1 MLLRHLIPS
10 MFHRRLLLLL
20 VGAVVAALPLLFQLS
35 RLTLARADD
44 LRAEAESRLV
54 RQRWTPTVRGSII
67 DRKGRVLA
75 HDRPSYDV
83 LVSFGVIDGEWAIDQ
98 ARLAARRTY
107 GRTGWLELT
116 PRQRD
121 EVQARLLPHMQAHLA
136 RGWDRLAAT
145 LGMPRSDLDAR
156 RDAVVKQLH
165 ERQQAVER
173 RRIEKELAEAEAKG
187 ITLTPAQLDSLR
199 KRAAAGIAEFK
210 QSHTMAARVGD
221 ETGFACSNL
230 GLEEITLD
238 PVEVEPGVFSQP
250 LTLPAFPGLT
260 VIDSGDREYPY
271 ESMEIALDRRSLPG
285 PLKAEGEVVVPLA
298 GVATHIVGRLR
309 DRIFGDAAPDPAT
322 GRGGTKGD
330 ATRRREFLT
339 ADPTAAAAAFAD
351 GKVDRGTYFEGDRVG
366 DAGVEQASE
375 MSLRGLRG
383 ISTTKL
389 DTGLTQTVPPVRGV
403 DASLTL
409 DVMLQA
415 RVQAAMS
422 SQAGLAVVQ
431 PWHMQESATQPV
443 GTLLHG
449 AAVVLDVDS
458 GEILAAVTTPT
469 WSRATLR
476 ENPDAIFKDRVAMAY
491 LNRCW
496 EQPYP
501 PGSIIKAPVLVG
513 AVTMGNLRPEEH
525 IHCGGHL
532 LPNQPTLYRCLIYK
546 RYGTTHSVLLG
557 HDLDGVDA
565 VMVSCNVFFF
575 TMGKRMGPESIATLY
590 RTIGIGRPFR
600 LGAGPEFPGQIG
612 RRNDGSDLDLPDA
625 MQMAIGQGPVSWT
638 PLHAADS
645 FATLARA
652 GTRLD
657 PVLVRGARREQPVDI
672 GLDPRG
678 VRMAMDGL
686 RQAVNG
692 PHATG
697 RTLTFNDIPEP
708 IFNAPGVQ
716 VWGKTG
722 TATAPP
728 IMGPDP
734 DGPGPA
740 TPDVI
745 EEGDH
750 SWFVVL
756 AGRDRPRYA
765 IAVVIDYG
773 GSGGK
778 VSGPIANQIIH
789 ALIAEGYL

>member
-1 MLLRHLIPS
+1 

-20 VGAVVAALPLLFQLS
+20 VGAAVAATPLVVQLS
-35 RLTLARADD
+35 RLTLVRADD
-44 LRAEAESRLV
+44 LRTEAESRLV
-54 RQRWTPTVRGSII
+54 RQRWTPTVRGSIV

-83 LVSFGVIDGEWAIDQ
+83 LVSFAAIDGEWAVEQ
-98 ARLAARRTY
+98 ATIAARRTY

-116 PRQRD
+116 PRQRED
-121 EVQARLLPHMQAHLA
+121 VQARLLPHLQAHLA

-145 LGMPRSDLDAR
+145 LGVPRSDLDAR
-156 RDAVVKQLH
+156 RDAIVKQLH

-173 RRIEKELAEAEAKG
+173 RRIDKELAEAQAKG
-187 ITLTPAQLDSLR
+187 LTLTPAQVESVR
-199 KRAAAGIAEFK
+199 KRAAARIAEFR
-210 QSHTMAARVGD
+210 QSHTLAARVGD

-230 GLEEITLD
+230 GLEEVVLE
-238 PVEVEPGVFSQP
+238 PVEVEPGVMSQP
-250 LTLPAFPGLT
+250 MTLSAFPGIT

-271 ESMEIALDRRSLPG
+271 ESMEIAFDRSSLPG
-285 PLKAEGEVVVPLA
+285 PLRSEGEVIVPLE
-298 GVATHIVGRLR
+298 GVATHIIGRLR
-309 DRIFGDAAPDPAT
+309 DRVFGDAPADPAS
-322 GRGGTKGD
+322 GRAASKGD
-330 ATRRREFLT
+330 ATRRREFL
-339 ADPTAAAAAFAD
+339 ASDPKAAAAAFAD
-351 GKVDRGTYFEGDRVG
+351 GKVDRGAYFEGDRVG
-366 DAGVEQASE
+366 DAGVEQSFE

-389 DTGLTQTVPPVRGV
+389 DTGLTEHVPPVRGG
-403 DASLTL
+403 DIALTL

-422 SQAGLAVVQ
+422 AQAGLAVVQ
-431 PWHMQESATQPV
+431 PWHLQESATQPV

-469 WSRATLR
+469 WSRSTLR
-476 ENPDAIFKDRVAMAY
+476 ENPDAIFKDRLAMPY

-501 PGSIIKAPVLVG
+501 PGSIIKAPVLAG
-513 AVTMGNLRPEEH
+513 AITMGNYRPEER

-532 LPNQPTLYRCLIYK
+532 IPTQPTLYRCLIYK

-575 TMGKRMGPESIATLY
+575 TMGRRMGPESIATLY

-612 RRNDGSDLDLPDA
+612 KRNDGSDLDLPDA

-657 PVLVRGARREQPVDI
+657 PMLVRGPRREGPVDI

-678 VRMAMDGL
+678 VRMAMDGM

-692 PHATG
+692 THATG

-728 IMGPDP
+728 IMGADP
-734 DGPGPA
+734 DGEGPLK
-740 TPDVI
+740 PEII

-750 SWFVVL
+750 SWFVIL

>member
-1 MLLRHLIPS
+1 

-20 VGAVVAALPLLFQLS
+20 VAAGLAALPLVVQLS
-35 RLTLARADD
+35 RLTLVRADE
-44 LRAEAESRLV
+44 LRDEAESRLV
-54 RQRWTPTVRGSII
+54 RRRWTPTVRGSIV

-83 LVSFGVIDGEWAIDQ
+83 LVSFAVIDGEWAVDQ

-116 PRQRD
+116 PRQR
-121 EVQARLLPHMQAHLA
+121 EEAQARLLPSMQAHLA

-145 LGMPRSDLDAR
+145 LGVPRQELDAR

-173 RRIEKELAEAEAKG
+173 RRVEKEVAEAQAKG
-187 ITLTPAQLDSLR
+187 IQLTPAQLEAVR
-199 KRAAAGIAEFK
+199 KRAATPIAEFR

-230 GLEEITLD
+230 GLEEVAIE
-238 PVEVEPGVFSQP
+238 PVEVEPGVMSAP
-250 LTLPAFPGLT
+250 LALPAFPGMT

-285 PLKAEGEVVVPLA
+285 PLRAEDEAVVPLE
-298 GVATHIVGRLR
+298 GVATHIIGRLR
-309 DRIFGDAAPDPAT
+309 DKIFGDVAADPAT
-322 GRGGTKGD
+322 GRGASKGD
-330 ATRRREFLT
+330 ATRRREFLAT
-339 ADPTAAAAAFAD
+339 NPAAEAAAFAD
-351 GKVDRGTYFEGDRVG
+351 GQSDRGAYFEGDRVG
-366 DAGVEQASE
+366 DAGVEQAFE

-389 DTGLTQTVPPVRGV
+389 DTGLTQHVAPVRGS
-403 DASLTL
+403 DLALTL

-422 SQAGLAVVQ
+422 PQAGLAVVQ

-443 GTLLHG
+443 GTVLHG

-476 ENPDAIFKDRVAMAY
+476 ENPDSIFKDRVAMAY

-501 PGSIIKAPVLVG
+501 PGSIIKAPVLAG
-513 AVTMGNLRPEEH
+513 AVTMGTYRPEER
-525 IHCGGHL
+525 ITCGGHL
-532 LPNQPTLYRCLIYK
+532 IPNQPTIYRCLVYK
-546 RYGTTHSVLLG
+546 RYGTTHTALLG

-575 TMGKRMGPESIATLY
+575 TMGKRLGPESITKLY
-590 RTIGIGRPFR
+590 HEFGIGRPFR

-612 RRNDGSDLDLPDA
+612 QRDDGSDLDLPDA
-625 MQMAIGQGPVSWT
+625 MQMAIGQGPVTWT
-638 PLHAADS
+638 PLHAAS
-645 FATLARA
+645 AFATLARA
-652 GTRLD
+652 GTRID
-657 PVLVRGARREQPVDI
+657 PVLVRGARREPPVDI

-686 RQAVNG
+686 RNAVNG
-692 PHATG
+692 THATG
-697 RTLTFNDIPEP
+697 RTLTFNDVPEP

-728 IMGPDP
+728 ILGRDP
-734 DGPGPA
+734 DGQGPA
-740 TPDVI
+740 KPEI
-745 EEGDH
+745 LEEGDH